1 MQPTSLV
8 WKMLEFYGTRI
19 KHRGKNRVHEWL
31 RSALR
36 AEANCDLEV
45 ERRYLRWQLN
55 PSDFVQTHLYWT
67 GEYEPWDLQELSRW
81 VAPNAVFLDV
91 GANFGYYS
99 VCLAPLMKGSGQV
112 FAFEPCHPTLERLKI
127 NIALNHLES
136 IIKPVPCGLSD
147 QPGSAYLDETDWNSG
162 AATISVQSK
171 GAKIMLDTLDN
182 FCKSQ
187 KLDRLDLIKI
197 DVEGSEFRVLQG
209 GQSTIARFQPVLMI
223 EFNSSA
229 LKNSGSSVKQL
240 DAILR
245 GWGYQL
251 YTRTRKSLHPFQPDQ
266 DDLPVVNVFCFP
278 PRCWPIRT

>member
-1 MQPTSLV
+1 MDWIANATDLASLENAGV
-8 WKMLEFYGTRI
+8 LWDTI

-67 GEYEPWDLQELSRW
+67 GEYEPWDLQELSTW

-162 AATISVQSK
+162 AATILSPIQGRK
-171 GAKIMLDTLDN
+171 NHARYLGQFLRKPKI
-182 FCKSQ
+182 
-187 KLDRLDLIKI
+187 
-197 DVEGSEFRVLQG
+197 GSAG
-209 GQSTIARFQPVLMI
+209 
-223 EFNSSA
+223 
-229 LKNSGSSVKQL
+229 
-240 DAILR
+240 
-245 GWGYQL
+245 
-251 YTRTRKSLHPFQPDQ
+251 PDQ
-266 DDLPVVNVFCFP
+266 D
-278 PRCWPIRT
+278 